1 MRPNKLRELLRAG
14 KPSVGTHLHSIWPSL
29 VEIVGHTWGYDYIEF
44 SGEYAPYDMYGLEHW
59 CRAAELM
66 DLGTLIKL
74 DQEPRTWLA
83 QRAVG
88 AGFQSVLFADVRT
101 AEDAR
106 ACVRTVRPDTPHG
119 GGLYG
124 AADRRMSYW
133 NEAASADYIRALKE
147 IVVVL
152 MIEKRQ
158 AVDQLDEILAVPGID
173 MIQWGPADY
182 AMSIGRPGGWHD
194 PDVREV
200 ERDVLTRA
208 LAAGIQPRAEIND
221 PAEAGRYL
229 DLGVRHFA
237 IGTDM
242 QILAN
247 WWRERGAALA
257 DILGVVPGAVVA
269 DR

>member
-1 MRPNKLRELLRAG
+1 M
-14 KPSVGTHLHSIWPSL
+14 
-29 VEIVGHTWGYDYIEF
+29 
-44 SGEYAPYDMYGLEHW
+44 
-59 CRAAELM
+59 
-66 DLGTLIKL
+66 
-74 DQEPRTWLA
+74 
-83 QRAVG
+83 
-88 AGFQSVLFADVRT
+88 
-101 AEDAR
+101 
-106 ACVRTVRPDTPHG
+106 
-119 GGLYG
+119 
-124 AADRRMSYW
+124 
-133 NEAASADYIRALKE
+133 
-147 IVVVL
+147 L

-158 AVDQLDEILAVPGID
+158 AVEQLDEILAVPGID

-208 LAAGIQPRAEIND
+208 LAAGVQPRAEIND

-257 DILGVVPGAVVA
+257 QILGVEPGAVVA